1 MNISNIR
8 SLLSTR
14 MAAGFDF
21 YERRPGQYQLILPIT
36 HEDGDMVDIYLQN
49 SPLGEDY
56 VRIYDCAMTLMRLSY
71 SYDLTTS
78 TRQRIFSDIL
88 INNEVKCEEGNLYI
102 DTPTNMLYEG
112 IMQFAGCIQKV
123 CNMRYWTKETVRSTF
138 YEDLSEYI
146 QAKLKLFSPISD
158 QSPLPNDGLYSVD
171 WTLTHNKR
179 NFYLFGVRGNNKA
192 KSVAITLLELQKGGL
207 PFISLIVHEAMEDLG
222 RKERQY
228 LTRNADR
235 QYPVLMDFKE
245 SGLADLKRLAP
256 KL

>member
-21 YERRPGQYQLILPIT
+21 HERRPGYYQLIIPIS
-36 HEDGDMVDIYLQN
+36 HEDGDMVDIYLQD
-49 SPLGEDY
+49 SPLGESH
-56 VRIYDCAMTLMRLSY
+56 VRICDCAITLMRLSY

-78 TRQRIFSDIL
+78 TRQRVFNDIL
-88 INNEVKCEEGNLYI
+88 VNNGVEYEEGNLYV
-102 DTPTNMLYEG
+102 DTPVDMLYEG
-112 IMQFAGCIQKV
+112 IMQFAGCIHKV

-138 YEDLSEYI
+138 HEDLNEYI
-146 QAKLKLFSPISD
+146 EVELKLFSPICD

-171 WTLTHNKR
+171 WTLTYNKR

-192 KSVAITLLELQKGGL
+192 KNVTITLLELQKAGL

-235 QYPVLMDFKE
+235 QYPVLRDFKE
-245 SGLADLKRLAP
+245 SSRADLKRLAP
-256 KL
+256 QV

>member
-1 MNISNIR
+1 MNISNVK

-21 YERRPGQYQLILPIT
+21 YERRPGHYQLIIPIT
-36 HEDGDMVDIYLQN
+36 HEDGDMVDIYLEN
-49 SPLGEDY
+49 SPLGENY
-56 VRIYDCAMTLMRLSY
+56 VRIHDCAMTLMRLSY

-78 TRQRIFSDIL
+78 TRQRIFNDIL
-88 INNEVKCEEGNLYI
+88 VNNGVEYEEGNLYI
-102 DTPTNMLYEG
+102 DIPIDMLYEG

-138 YEDLSEYI
+138 YEDLNEYI
-146 QAKLKLFSPISD
+146 QERLTLFSPISD

-171 WTLTHNKR
+171 WTLTHNRR
-179 NFYLFGVRGNNKA
+179 NFYLFGVRGNSKA
-192 KSVAITLLELQKGGL
+192 KNVAITLLELQKGSL
-207 PFISLIVHEAMEDLG
+207 PFISLIVHESMEDLG

-235 QYPVLMDFKE
+235 QYPVLKDFKE
-245 SGLADLKRLAP
+245 SVPADLERLAP

>member
-1 MNISNIR
+1 MDISNIR

-14 MAAGFDF
+14 MAAGFDC
-21 YERRPGQYQLILPIT
+21 YERRPGHYQLIVPIT

-49 SPLGEDY
+49 SPLGESY
-56 VRIYDCAMTLMRLSY
+56 VRICDCAMTLMRLSY

-78 TRQRIFSDIL
+78 TRRRIFHDIL
-88 INNEVKCEEGNLYI
+88 VNNRIECEEGNLYI
-102 DTPTNMLYEG
+102 DTSTDMLYEG

-123 CNMRYWTKETVRSTF
+123 CNMRYWTRETVRSAF
-138 YEDLSEYI
+138 YEDLNEYI
-146 QAKLKLFSPISD
+146 QTKLTLFSPISN

-192 KSVAITLLELQKGGL
+192 KSVAIILLELQKVDL

-256 KL
+256 RL